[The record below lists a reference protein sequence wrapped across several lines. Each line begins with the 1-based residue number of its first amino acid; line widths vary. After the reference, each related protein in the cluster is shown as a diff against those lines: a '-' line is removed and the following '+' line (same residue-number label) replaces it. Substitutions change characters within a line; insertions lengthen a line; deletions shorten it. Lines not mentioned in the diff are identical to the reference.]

1 MKIENVDFKEAVKIL
16 ADKAGV
22 KLLAENP
29 VLNSQKQKL
38 INLNEKAA
46 FFFEEQL
53 SQKQEVKDYLS
64 KEVLPRLLSKN
75 LN

>member
-29 VLNSQKQKL
+29 VLNSQNK
-38 INLNEKAA
+38 IN
-46 FFFEEQL
+46 
-53 SQKQEVKDYLS
+53 
-64 KEVLPRLLSKN
+64 
-75 LN
+75 